1 MSTSWQVE
9 EERLNKWQILSFV
22 APTKTDTTIS
32 LVAGLFESRMGLLGC
47 EPTTLNSI
55 IPAGLPKFWLASSGA
70 RAEAMRTAVFWPWI
84 EDEVDQSSAIL
95 ARIIDGEDEL
105 IGEFINLVAGLFCR
119 RSRIVKWGWASTS
132 TSLRHKTLKG
142 TFVLWP
148 AWARS
153 FYWGCLI

>member
-1 MSTSWQVE
+1 MT
-9 EERLNKWQILSFV
+9 
-22 APTKTDTTIS
+22 
-32 LVAGLFESRMGLLGC
+32 
-47 EPTTLNSI
+47 NSI
-55 IPAGLPKFWLASSGA
+55 LCRPHKDRHNNQSGRWSFRIEDGTARLRTHNFKFDYSGWVA
-70 RAEAMRTAVFWPWI
+70 EILIGFKWSAEAMRTAVFWPWI

-119 RSRIVKWGWASTS
+119 RWRIVKWGWASKS
-132 TSLRHKTLKG
+132 TSMRHKTLKG

-148 AWARS
+148 AWASS